1 MDSVGYTLGPYQV
14 LEKIGRGGMAEVYK
28 GFHPSLNR
36 YVAIKLLGQSLGADP
51 NFAKRFRREAQAIA
65 ALDHPNIVQI
75 YDFGAQP
82 DDSHY
87 LVMEYLE
94 GKDLR
99 AVMAERASAGQPFR
113 QDEILHLLSQVAE
126 AMDYA
131 HQHGVVHRD
140 IKPGNV
146 LVTDDG
152 RAILTD
158 FGLAMLRD
166 RASQATLGDSFG
178 TPEYIAPEQAIDS
191 RAASPQSDIYGLGV
205 ILYEMVTGRLP
216 FEDDS
221 PLSLALKHINEEP
234 IPLRHYAPD
243 LPDAVEAV
251 ALRALAKEPAA
262 RFPTAQAMVDAL
274 NRAWMEPAPPVSAPP
289 QRPRLSVLGVQ
300 LAPSLPQWL
309 SRPARRRAGQ
319 AGLVVIGLLAL
330 LLVALIGGLTW
341 SPGGSPPALALATAT
356 ITATPTAQST
366 TEATRALV
374 AVPVSPAT
382 VTASWTSTRT
392 STPTATLTPTY
403 TAMPSAT
410 STQIPTITPSPTPTD
425 TPTSA
430 PPPPPPTSV
439 ESEDLNNRIL
449 FKTDRAGLVQVY
461 SMRPDGS
468 DQRPVENSLIY
479 NELAALE
486 ALSPDG
492 KQQIVVRTEG
502 NAELWLVT
510 LDGSESEWRL
520 TYTEAF
526 DYDPVWSPVGDLIAF
541 VSEQT
546 GNGDIY
552 ISTPLGFD
560 VQRITINQDPAD
572 KHPTWSPDGQH
583 LAYWSDANYGL
594 RQVYVYDLPTGET
607 RIVGGGPFNDWDPL
621 WVK

>member
-1 MDSVGYTLGPYQV
+1 MESVGYTLGPYQV

-36 YVAIKLLGQSLGADP
+36 YVAIKLLLGQSLGADP

-87 LVMEYLE
+87 LVMEYVE
-94 GKDLR
+94 GQDLR

-126 AMDYA
+126 AVDYA

-234 IPLRHYAPD
+234 IALRHYAPD
-243 LPDAVEAV
+243 LPEAVEAV

-274 NRAWMEPAPPVSAPP
+274 NQAWMGPTPLPAAQS
-289 QRPRLSVLGVQ
+289 QGPRLLARGVWLTQ
-300 LAPSLPQWL
+300 YLLQWL
-309 SRPARRRAGQ
+309 SRPARRRAG
-319 AGLVVIGLLAL
+319 LVVIGLFAL
-330 LLVALIGGLTW
+330 LLVALIGGLTL
-341 SPGGSPPALALATAT
+341 SPGGSPPALAVVTAT
-356 ITATPTAQST
+356 ITATPAAQST
-366 TEATRALV
+366 TEATRVLA
-374 AVPVSPAT
+374 AGPVSTAT
-382 VTASWTSTRT
+382 VTASSTSTRT
-392 STPTATLTPTY
+392 NTPAATLTPTFAA
-403 TAMPSAT
+403 TPTAT
-410 STQIPTITPSPTPTD
+410 STQTPPVTSSPTPTD

-430 PPPPPPTSV
+430 SPPPLPTPTTV
-439 ESEDLNNRIL
+439 ESEGLNNRIL
-449 FKTDRAGLVQVY
+449 FKTDRAGLFQVY
-461 SMRPDGS
+461 SMKPDGS
-468 DQRPVENSLIY
+468 DQRPVENPLIY

-526 DYDPVWSPVGDLIAF
+526 DYDPVWSPVGDLIAY

-552 ISTPLGFD
+552 ISTSLGFD

-572 KHPTWSPDGQH
+572 KHPTWSPDGQY

>member
-1 MDSVGYTLGPYQV
+1 
-14 LEKIGRGGMAEVYK
+14 
-28 GFHPSLNR
+28 
-36 YVAIKLLGQSLGADP
+36 
-51 NFAKRFRREAQAIA
+51 
-65 ALDHPNIVQI
+65 
-75 YDFGAQP
+75 
-82 DDSHY
+82 
-87 LVMEYLE
+87 MEYIE

-99 AVMAERASAGQPFR
+99 AVMAERASAGQPLR

-126 AMDYA
+126 AVDYA

-146 LVTDDG
+146 LVTEDG

-166 RASQATLGDSFG
+166 RASQATLGNSFG

-221 PLSLALKHINEEP
+221 ALSLALKHINEEP
-234 IPLRHYAPD
+234 APLRHYAPE
-243 LPDAVEAV
+243 LPEAVEAV
-251 ALRALAKEPAA
+251 ALRALAKEPDA

-274 NRAWMEPAPPVSAPP
+274 NQAWMGPAPLTAAPP
-289 QRPRLSVLGVQ
+289 QRPNLLAHGVQ
-300 LAPSLPQWL
+300 LAQSSPQWL
-309 SRPARRRAGQ
+309 SHPAGRRAG
-319 AGLVVIGLLAL
+319 LVAIGLLAL
-330 LLVALIGGLTW
+330 LFVALIGGLIL
-341 SPGGSPPALALATAT
+341 SPGGSPPALAVVTAT
-356 ITATPTAQST
+356 IMATPTVQST
-366 TEATRALV
+366 TEATGAL
-374 AVPVSPAT
+374 AVGPVYTAT
-382 VTASWTSTRT
+382 VTASPTSARTNTPAAT
-392 STPTATLTPTY
+392 STPTSIATLT
-403 TAMPSAT
+403 AT
-410 STQIPTITPSPTPTD
+410 STQTPTATPSPVPTD

-430 PPPPPPTSV
+430 PPPPRPTTTAV
-439 ESEDLNNRIL
+439 VSEDLNNRIL

-461 SMRPDGS
+461 SMRPDGG
-468 DQRPVENSLIY
+468 DQRPVENPLIY
-479 NELAALE
+479 NEIAALE

-520 TYTEAF
+520 TYAEAF
-526 DYDPVWSPVGDLIAF
+526 DYDPAWSPVGDLIAF

-572 KHPTWSPDGQH
+572 KHPTWSPDGQY

-594 RQVYVYDLPTGET
+594 RQVYVYDLLTGET